1 MICKHRWS
9 PEDALG
15 FMIGTIRERNETKMP
30 RVTGDSMKLKRKA
43 KQDYV
48 NYEKSF
54 HNNKSF

>member
-1 MICKHRWS
+1 
-9 PEDALG
+9 
-15 FMIGTIRERNETKMP
+15 MIGTINVMKLKMP

>member
-15 FMIGTIRERNETKMP
+15 FMIGTINVMKLKMP